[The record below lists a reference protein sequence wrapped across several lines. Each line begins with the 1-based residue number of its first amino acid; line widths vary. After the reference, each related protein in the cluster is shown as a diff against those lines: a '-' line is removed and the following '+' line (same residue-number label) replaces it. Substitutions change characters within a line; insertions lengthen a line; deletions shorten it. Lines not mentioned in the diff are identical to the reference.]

1 MDARK
6 TMEFILEQ
14 QAVMTAR
21 QAEFDERLLKLN
33 KRIDAM
39 GKLVQTGMKILVT
52 TDEKL
57 NALVDAQMRAE
68 ARMAKHDERMA
79 KHDERMAKHDERMA
93 KYEERTAEMDARLDR
108 LIKALSRG
116 TNGRNK
122 Q

>member
-1 MDARK
+1 MGARK

-33 KRIDAM
+33 KRMDAM
-39 GKLVQTGMKILVT
+39 GKLVQTGMKILVK

-68 ARMAKHDERMA
+68 A
-79 KHDERMAKHDERMA
+79 RMAKHDERMA

-122 Q
+122 H